1 MKASFL
7 IGMLLGLLGV
17 LAGAYYAP
25 WGQHARLPSH
35 TSVQTNGGRVERFL
49 VRLPAD
55 RIAGHG
61 EGFDRQPIS
70 AGAGTALAVDHYKLR
85 DVDGAVIGVAARH
98 ATSTADGQVAVWS
111 VVIPSR
117 GGFVLTGASQEAAL
131 IGGLQRNGYQ
141 PGNAWTGDLQ
151 IGPERESGRLVSGS
165 EEFEPLRGTYTETW
179 HLTGVD
185 EAGVPRGTVE
195 LTMVTFLGA

>member
-1 MKASFL
+1 MKATFL
-7 IGMLLGLLGV
+7 IGLLVGLLGV
-17 LAGAYYAP
+17 FAGAYYAP
-25 WGQHARLPSH
+25 WGQHARLPSL
-35 TSVQTNGGRVERFL
+35 TSVQANGGRVERFL

-61 EGFDRQPIS
+61 DGLDRLPLS
-70 AGAGTALAVDHYKLR
+70 AGAGAALAVDHYKLR
-85 DVDGAVIGVAARH
+85 DVDGSVIGVAARH
-98 ATSTADGQVAVWS
+98 TTSTAEGAVAVWS

-117 GGFVLTGASQEAAL
+117 GGFVLTGASQEAAVL
-131 IGGLQRNGYQ
+131 GSLQRSGYR
-141 PGNAWTGDLQ
+141 PGSAWTGDVQ
-151 IGPERESGRLVSGS
+151 AGADRESGRLVSGS
-165 EEFEPLRGTYTETW
+165 EEFETLRGTYTESW

>member
-1 MKASFL
+1 MKATFL
-7 IGMLLGLLGV
+7 IGLLTGLLGV
-17 LAGAYYAP
+17 FAGAYYAP
-25 WGQHARLPSH
+25 WGQHLRLPSH
-35 TSVQTNGGRVERFL
+35 TSVQANGGRMERFL

-61 EGFDRQPIS
+61 EGLDRLPLS

-85 DVDGAVIGVAARH
+85 DVDGSVIGVAARH
-98 ATSTADGQVAVWS
+98 TTSTDEGPVAVWS

-117 GGFVLTGASQEAAL
+117 GGFVLTGESQDTAVL
-131 IGGLQRNGYQ
+131 DGLQRSGYR
-141 PGNAWTGDLQ
+141 PGDAWTGDLQ
-151 IGPERESGRLVSGS
+151 AGADRESGRLVSGS
-165 EEFEPLRGTYTETW
+165 EEFETLRGTYTESW